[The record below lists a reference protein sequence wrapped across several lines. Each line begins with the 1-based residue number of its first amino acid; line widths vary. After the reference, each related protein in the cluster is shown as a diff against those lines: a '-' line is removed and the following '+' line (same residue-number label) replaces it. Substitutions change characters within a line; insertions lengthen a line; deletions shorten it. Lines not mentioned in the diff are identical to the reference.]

1 MKASVLLTVLTSAS
15 ASFCCIVPLLG
26 IVGGSG
32 SLMSSVSWLEPFR
45 PFFIGGTFLLLGFA
59 WYKAMTTKKDDCGC
73 EVEKPTFFQSRKFL
87 GIVTVVSLLLLS
99 FPSYSKYV
107 FQDGKNG
114 FAATNNQEKNKKVV
128 LAVDGMTCTSCEHH
142 IESEVKKLPGVSEVK
157 ASYDNKSTTV
167 EYDPQKVDET
177 KIIAAINSTGYTV
190 NTKSSLIQEKSK
202 AACCAKGSS
211 SSCTPGSCNSG
222 MPVVSVP
229 TEKSKNL
236 KVLSSVDELRNAF
249 NGQSNNVRFIAIL
262 SSTCAW
268 CLQGAQSVQK
278 AVIEQMANKNISV
291 IIVWTNMLK
300 SDDKENAYKAAS
312 LFKSP
317 SVIQYFDAENQ
328 FGDLVAKRLNPK
340 GEKAWDIYMYYDKD
354 VKWSSS
360 IPRPFEYAHQLS
372 ASIHPWADQS
382 KYFCGSD
389 LTRRLKEITSSL

>member
-15 ASFCCIVPLLG
+15 ASLCCIVPLLG
-26 IVGGSG
+26 IVGGSS

-59 WYKAMTTKKDDCGC
+59 WYRTINTKKDDCGC
-73 EVEKPTFFQSRKFL
+73 EVEKPTFFQTKKFL
-87 GIVTVVSLLLLS
+87 GVITIVSLLLLS
-99 FPSYSKYV
+99 FPSYSKYLI
-107 FQDGKNG
+107 QNG
-114 FAATNNQEKNKKVV
+114 SSDISTTDQQEKNKKIT
-128 LAVDGMTCTSCEHH
+128 LAVEGMTCTSCEQH
-142 IESEVKKLPGVSEVK
+142 IESEVKKLSGVSEVK
-157 ASYDNKSTTV
+157 ASYENKSTTV

-177 KIIAAINSTGYTV
+177 KIIAAINGTGYTV

-202 AACCAKGSS
+202 AACCTKGS
-211 SSCTPGSCNSG
+211 SSCTPGSCSSG

-229 TEKSKNL
+229 TEKNKNL
-236 KVLSSVDELRNAF
+236 KVLSNVDELKNAF
-249 NGQSNNVRFIAIL
+249 NGQSNNIRFIAIL
-262 SSTCAW
+262 SSTCGW

-328 FGDLVAKRLNPK
+328 FGDMVAKRLNPK

-372 ASIHPWADQS
+372 ASIHPWADQT

-389 LTRRLKEITSSL
+389 LTKRLEEITDSL